1 MISSYDQWLSEY
13 RKDKYRIWIKILL
26 SNNEERYFCNYKDW
40 YDLKDY
46 CKSNKIDVKEVGLQY
61 RSNYLGVDTTNCDGV
76 YLVQSMI
83 GLMGETS
90 RKTYTVGKI
99 YGNIVKK
106 QIFMTPELIQ
116 DREDED
122 SVESCFEEGLL
133 YHYGKAKA
141 GII

>member
-1 MISSYDQWLSEY
+1 MISSYDQWLVEY
-13 RKDKYRIWIKILL
+13 RKDKYKIWVKITL
-26 SNNEERYFCNYKDW
+26 SNNEERYFCEYKDW
-40 YDLKDY
+40 YDIKNY
-46 CKSNKIDVKEVGLQY
+46 CISNKIDVKEIGLQY
-61 RSNYLGVDTTNCDGV
+61 RSNYLGVDTTDCDGV

-83 GLMGETS
+83 GLMGEQS

-99 YGNIVKK
+99 YEDIVKK

-122 SVESCFEEGLL
+122 SVEACFEEGIL
-133 YHYGKAKA
+133 YHHGKSKA

>member
-133 YHYGKAKA
+133 YHYGKAKT